1 MRLHNN
7 NKLFLREQLL
17 NQFEDASIPQS
28 ALNQPNNWSDAFPT
42 KTVHCYPNKK
52 SVLCYTLEAKD
63 YVHEGLVEKV
73 FDDVP
78 SPLEVLRS
86 QAVNE
91 RYEIPAP
98 LDLLTN
104 KVLSQVEAKNA
115 VSTG

>member
-1 MRLHNN
+1 M
-7 NKLFLREQLL
+7 LRY
-17 NQFEDASIPQS
+17 
-28 ALNQPNNWSDAFPT
+28 
-42 KTVHCYPNKK
+42 K
-52 SVLCYTLEAKD
+52 LEAKD
-63 YVHEGLVEKV
+63 YVHEGLVEKGVDVKKTQVDEQEVEKV

-104 KVLSQVEAKNA
+104 KVLSQEEANNAMDENAMDKYA
-115 VSTG
+115 VSAG